1 MSIIDEKI
9 KQMAINFQN
18 ESIERK
24 VKFDEYLKDTKNDFD
39 QNMVKQFLQK
49 FKKYEKVERSFS
61 KYFNTEDLDSIM
73 DSKVDIEMLNEV
85 TQDKASRDELK

>member
-85 TQDKASRDELK
+85 KQDKASRDELK

>member
-24 VKFDEYLKDTKNDFD
+24 VKFDEYLKDTKNYFD
-39 QNMVKQFLQK
+39 QSMVKQFLQK

-85 TQDKASRDELK
+85 KQDKASRDELK

>member
-39 QNMVKQFLQK
+39 QNMVKQFLHK

-85 TQDKASRDELK
+85 KQDKASRDELK

>member
-39 QNMVKQFLQK
+39 QSMVKQFLQK

-85 TQDKASRDELK
+85 KQDKASRDELK